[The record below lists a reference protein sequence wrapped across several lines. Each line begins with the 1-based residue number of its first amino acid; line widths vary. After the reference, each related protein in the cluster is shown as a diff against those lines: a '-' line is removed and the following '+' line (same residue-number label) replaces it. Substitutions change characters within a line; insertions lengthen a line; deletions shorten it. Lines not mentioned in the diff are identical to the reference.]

1 LLRPETPEEGLKLPA
16 QIIARMK
23 DPSSPLK
30 ARAKA
35 LGLTM
40 VEREVIPP
48 TRRAHQCTEYARS
61 KGKLNAF
68 HAALIERYWSKGENL
83 NDWASL
89 EGAAAQVGLDG
100 ADMKA
105 EVSAGKW
112 LKAMQEGLD
121 AAHELRV
128 AAVPT
133 FIIAD
138 KFVVQGA
145 QEARVFKQAFER
157 LGLKPKAR

>member
-1 LLRPETPEEGLKLPA
+1 
-16 QIIARMK
+16 MK
-23 DPSSPLK
+23 DPHSPLK
-30 ARAKA
+30 SRAAA

-61 KGKLNAF
+61 KGQLNAF
-68 HAALIERYWSKGENL
+68 HAALIERYWAKGENL
-83 NDWASL
+83 NDWAVL
-89 EGAAAQVGLDG
+89 EAAATQVGLDA

-112 LKAMQEGLD
+112 LKAMEEGLD
-121 AAHELRV
+121 AAHELGV
-128 AAVPT
+128 SAVPT

-145 QEARVFKQAFER
+145 QEAQVFKMAFER
-157 LGLKPKAR
+157 LGLKPTVR